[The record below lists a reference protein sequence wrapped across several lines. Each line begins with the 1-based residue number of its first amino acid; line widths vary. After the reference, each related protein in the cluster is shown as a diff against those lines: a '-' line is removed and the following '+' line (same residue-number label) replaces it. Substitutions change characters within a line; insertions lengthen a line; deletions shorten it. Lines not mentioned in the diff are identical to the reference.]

1 MNIGVEFSALR
12 GVWAYS
18 SLNLN
23 GRRDMYSFFFFFLF
37 VRDLLRNCACFSKAA

>member
-23 GRRDMYSFFFFFLF
+23 GRRDMYSFFFFFFLF
-37 VRDLLRNCACFSKAA
+37 GIF